1 MAVKTIE
8 ELILELSLK
17 GKRVLMRVDF
27 NVPLQG
33 GKVTDDTRIRA
44 ALPSIR
50 YVLEQGASLVLM
62 SHLGRPSEARE
73 PEFSLAQVKSRLA
86 ELAGVPVQFCDQTVG
101 PKAESVAQ
109 ALKIG
114 EILLLENTRYY
125 GKRETKNDEGFAR
138 QLAALGDVY
147 VNDAFGSAHRA
158 HASTEG
164 VARHLPSAAGFLMS
178 KECEFFHRVLTS
190 PEHPCLAIIGGAK
203 VSSKISVLEKLL
215 EVCDTFII
223 GGGMSY
229 TFSQVLGHT
238 IGTSLFEADYM
249 ETAKSFL
256 EKAKAKGVEVVL
268 PVDYKVAA
276 KFDPSATAE
285 VIDGLDIPE
294 DRMGMDVGPKTVELF
309 QQKIGAAKM
318 VIWNGPVGVFEF
330 DQFAEGTSSIAQSVA
345 ELHGKAITV
354 IGGGDSVAA
363 VNKFDLADKMSHVST
378 GGGASLEYL
387 EGKELPGVKVL
398 EEQK

>member
-1 MAVKTIE
+1 MAIKTIE
-8 ELILELSLK
+8 ELSLK
-17 GKRVLMRVDF
+17 GQRVLMRVDF
-27 NVPLQG
+27 NVPLKA
-33 GKVTDDTRIRA
+33 GKITDDTRIRA

-62 SHLGRPSEARE
+62 SHLGRPTEARE
-73 PEFSLAQVKSRLA
+73 PQFSLGLLKDRLA
-86 ELAGVPVQFCDQTVG
+86 ELAGVPVQFCRETVG
-101 PKAESVAQ
+101 PKAEAAAEALQ
-109 ALKIG
+109 AG

-125 GKRETKNDEGFAR
+125 GKLETKNDPGFAK
-138 QLAALGDVY
+138 QLAALGHLY
-147 VNDAFGSAHRA
+147 VNDAFGTAHRA

-164 VARHLPSAAGFLMS
+164 VAHYLESAAGFLMGR
-178 KECEFFHRVLTS
+178 ECAFFDRVLTNT
-190 PEHPCLAIIGGAK
+190 EHPCLAIIGGAK

-229 TFSQVLGHT
+229 TFSSVLGYT
-238 IGTSLFEADYM
+238 IGNSLFEEDYV

-276 KFDPSATAE
+276 EFSENAVARVTDDAN
-285 VIDGLDIPE
+285 VPE
-294 DRMGMDVGPKTVELF
+294 NYMGMDIGPKTIQILKE
-309 QQKIGAAKM
+309 KIGQAKM

-330 DQFAEGTSSIAQSVA
+330 DQFAEGTSSIARMVA
-345 ELHGKAITV
+345 DLNGKAVTV

-363 VNKFDLADKMSHVST
+363 VNKFNLAEKMSHVST

-398 EEQK
+398 GK

>member
-1 MAVKTIE
+1 MAVKTIQ
-8 ELILELSLK
+8 ELAGQTSLAA
-17 GKRVLMRVDF
+17 KRVLMRVDF
-27 NVPLQG
+27 NVPLKNGQI
-33 GKVTDDTRIRA
+33 TDDTRIRA
-44 ALPSIR
+44 ALPTVR
-50 YVLEQGASLVLM
+50 YILEQGASLVLM
-62 SHLGRPSEARE
+62 SHLGRPSEAKE
-73 PEFSLAQVKSRLA
+73 PEFSLAQVRPRLA
-86 ELAGVPVQFCDQTVG
+86 ELAGVEVQFCGETVG
-101 PKAESVAQ
+101 PKAEA
-109 ALKIG
+109 AAGRLKAG

-125 GKRETKNDEGFAR
+125 GKLETKNDPGFAR
-138 QLAALGDVY
+138 QLAALGDIY

-164 VARHLPSAAGFLMS
+164 VAHCLPSAAGLLMA
-178 KECEFFHRVLTS
+178 KECEFFDKVLTS

-229 TFSQVLGHT
+229 TFSKVLGNT
-238 IGTSLFEADYM
+238 IGTSLFEEDYM
-249 ETAKSFL
+249 DTARSFL

-268 PVDYKVAA
+268 PLDYKVAA
-276 KFDPSATAE
+276 EFDENAAAE
-285 VIDGLDIPE
+285 VIDGVNIP
-294 DRMGMDVGPKTVELF
+294 DKRMGMDVGPKTVARF
-309 QQKIGAAKM
+309 QEKIRNAKM

-330 DQFAEGTSSIAQSVA
+330 AQFAEGTSSIAKFVA
-345 ELHGKAITV
+345 ALHGRATTV

-363 VNKFDLADKMSHVST
+363 VNQFGLAAKMSHVST

-398 EEQK
+398 ES